1 MARRSDSPKART
13 KNEGTR
19 RRPGSKEAQKK
30 PKRPRR
36 SGAMEQLG
44 ATPMKARSARMLAR
58 APRIIFISLI
68 VIFTLAGLRST
79 FLPSTPTIENEVT
92 GPPVDYSEQEF
103 AEGFTRAYLSY
114 SPNLE
119 ARQASLIEYLP
130 DGADPDAGFTPPAN
144 QTQKVT
150 DIALSQVEEMVQGGR
165 IYTMAVDVSTQR
177 DPIYLA
183 VPVARSEDDG
193 GLFLNGFPAIV
204 GAPLTNPSELA
215 TNATGL
221 QVEDPVLIEVVE
233 RTLTN
238 YLATNAS
245 NLRADLTPE
254 AVVTLPTAPLNV
266 DNAEIPVWAGDE
278 TSGAVV
284 MTVNASN
291 GMGGSYRLT
300 YEVGVEPAE
309 PGWKVN
315 FIQVAPEDS

>member
-1 MARRSDSPKART
+1 MD
-13 KNEGTR
+13 
-19 RRPGSKEAQKK
+19 
-30 PKRPRR
+30 
-36 SGAMEQLG
+36 QLG
-44 ATPMKARSARMLAR
+44 SSPMKASSAKLLAR
-58 APRIIFISLI
+58 APRIIAVVLI
-68 VIFTLAGLRST
+68 GIFTFAGVRAA
-79 FLPSTPTIENEVT
+79 FFPPTPTIENEVT

-103 AEGFTRAYLSY
+103 AEGFARAYMSY
-114 SPNLE
+114 TPNLE
-119 ARQASLIEYLP
+119 ARQNALFPYLP
-130 DGADPDAGFTPPAN
+130 DGADPDAGFTPPAG
-144 QTQKVT
+144 QTQKVSGV
-150 DIALSQVEEMVQGGR
+150 ALSQVEDMVQGGH
-165 IYTMAVDVSTQR
+165 IYTLAVDVSTQE
-177 DPIYLA
+177 DPVYLA
-183 VPVARSEDDG
+183 VPVARATDDNG
-193 GLFLNGFPAIV
+193 IYLNGFPAIV

-221 QVEDPVLIEVVE
+221 QVEDQTLIEVVE

-300 YEVGVEPAE
+300 YEVGVQQAD